1 MCLCQTTF
9 CHIGYHNEMKYPLVM
24 MGFVLQNGRSPLF
37 SSSLNGHL
45 DVVKT
50 LIEAGANINQLNK
63 VNAHIT
69 THAAILYITMWVIR
83 PTWTTII

>member
-63 VNAHIT
+63 VSAHIT
-69 THAAILYITMWVIR
+69 TRAYPSMWVIR